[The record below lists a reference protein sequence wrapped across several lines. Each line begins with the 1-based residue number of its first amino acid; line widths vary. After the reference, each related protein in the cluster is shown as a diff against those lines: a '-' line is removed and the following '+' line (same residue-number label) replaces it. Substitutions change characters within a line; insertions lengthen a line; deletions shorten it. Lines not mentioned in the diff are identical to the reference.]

1 MTDLNIERI
10 HLQISKGSGEEHRI
24 QGITAMAMAMIGEE
38 LVELG
43 KSAHGSNS
51 LRIDSLASLPVSV
64 DLQQSDDATCAR
76 AMAMSVMQAIRL
88 RVEG

>member
-1 MTDLNIERI
+1 MTDLDIERI
-10 HLQISKGSGEEHRI
+10 HLQISNAAGQEHRV

-43 KSAHGSNS
+43 RGATGSEPK
-51 LRIDSLASLPVSV
+51 RVDSLASQPVTV
-64 DLQQSDDATCAR
+64 DLQQGDDVTCAR

>member
-1 MTDLNIERI
+1 V
-10 HLQISKGSGEEHRI
+10 

-43 KSAHGSNS
+43 KKTAGSETK
-51 LRIDSLASLPVSV
+51 RVDSLASQPVTV
-64 DLQQSDDATCAR
+64 DLQQGDDATCAR
-76 AMAMSVMQAIRL
+76 AMALSVMQAIRL

>member
-10 HLQISKGSGEEHRI
+10 HLQISNAAGQEHRV

-43 KSAHGSNS
+43 KLVKGSDS
-51 LRIDSLASLPVSV
+51 TRVDSLAAQSLSV
-64 DLQQSDDATCAR
+64 DLQQSDDAACAR
-76 AMAMSVMQAIRL
+76 AMAVSVMQAIRL

>member
-10 HLQISKGSGEEHRI
+10 HLQISNAAGQEHRI

-38 LVELG
+38 LVQLG
-43 KSAHGSNS
+43 RGATAQEPKQIES
-51 LRIDSLASLPVSV
+51 LTAEPVSV
-64 DLQQSDDATCAR
+64 DLQRSDDATCAR
-76 AMAMSVMQAIRL
+76 AMAISVMQAIRL

>member
-1 MTDLNIERI
+1 MTDLNIERL
-10 HLQISKGSGEEHRI
+10 HLQIGNGAGQEHRI

-38 LVELG
+38 LVELEKNAKG
-43 KSAHGSNS
+43 VGST
-51 LRIDSLASLPVSV
+51 RVDTLAAQPVSV

-76 AMAMSVMQAIRL
+76 AMAISVMQAIRL